1 MKRGQQEIYDHEQV
15 SISSL
20 IVEWKGI
27 SGVLVTASFP
37 TVPWRRRGIPFIV
50 GRFLYKRGQT
60 AQALL
65 VIVNFPFYEKN
76 AILSVHPEKWCI
88 HRPEILIYFIY
99 LLTWSLM
106 VLRYFTK
113 TYLNWARAKIWRGK
127 NRANATYYLTRSPAS
142 ERLEQAKAILHSF
155 CHVVFPQLTC
165 RKSYWQACPL

>member
-76 AILSVHPEKWCI
+76 AILSVHPEK
-88 HRPEILIYFIY
+88 
-99 LLTWSLM
+99 
-106 VLRYFTK
+106 
-113 TYLNWARAKIWRGK
+113 
-127 NRANATYYLTRSPAS
+127 
-142 ERLEQAKAILHSF
+142 
-155 CHVVFPQLTC
+155 
-165 RKSYWQACPL
+165 